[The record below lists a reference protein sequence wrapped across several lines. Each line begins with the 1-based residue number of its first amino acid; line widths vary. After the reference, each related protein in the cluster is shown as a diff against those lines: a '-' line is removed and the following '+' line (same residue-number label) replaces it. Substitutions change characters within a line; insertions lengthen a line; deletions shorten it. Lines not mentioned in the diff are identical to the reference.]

1 MTDDELDEALDAQDD
16 AAQFARAEAL
26 KEVMQALKQERSRMT
41 RGNGYTLA
49 NVYGMNNAVDIVAKM
64 IGEASGA

>member
-1 MTDDELDEALDAQDD
+1 MTTDHAPNPERI
-16 AAQFARAEAL
+16 AAARQRVLE
-26 KEVMQALKQERSRMT
+26 EVMNALKQERGRMT

-64 IGEASGA
+64 IGEASGD